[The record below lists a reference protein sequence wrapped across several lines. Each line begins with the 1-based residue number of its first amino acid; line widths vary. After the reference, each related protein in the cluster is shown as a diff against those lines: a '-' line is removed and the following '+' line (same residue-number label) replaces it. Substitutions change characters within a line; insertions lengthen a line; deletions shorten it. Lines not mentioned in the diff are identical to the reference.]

1 MAGALDEFGR
11 KSTGYKVGVFVAI
24 AVVLGGLY
32 YQFAYKKAK
41 GKLNA
46 AKADNAAVLATEGK
60 LHNDKIEYDKKLKEA
75 DQLNKIIA
83 ENQKALPTEA
93 ELPAFFDTLG
103 RKVSEAG
110 VQVKR
115 WDYLKEV
122 PIENFIKVPLD
133 IEVTGTFYQ
142 IKRFFASLIQRD
154 PVPVVL
160 PDGTTQV
167 EDRERIVTIE
177 NLQLIDPKGKNRE
190 LVLTAKFT
198 ASTFRQ
204 EAPAPADDTA
214 AKPGAP
220 GTPAPGTK
228 PGSAGS
234 GAGSATT
241 PAPPAASPAGVKA
254 SVGSAMDKDQ
264 SRSDDKLKEGVP

>member
-11 KSTGYKVGVFVAI
+11 KSTQYKVGVFVAI

-32 YQFAYKKAK
+32 YQFGYKKAK
-41 GKLNA
+41 VKLA
-46 AKADNAAVLATEGK
+46 AAVADRDAALATESK
-60 LHNDKIEYDKKLKEA
+60 LAKDKKDYEAKLKEA
-75 DQLNKIIA
+75 DQLNKVIA

-177 NLQLIDPKGKNRE
+177 NLQLVDPKGKNRE

-204 EAPAPADDTA
+204 EAPAPDDTA
-214 AKPGAP
+214 AKPATP
-220 GTPAPGTK
+220 GTPAKPGSGSAG
-228 PGSAGS
+228 GSAGS
-234 GAGSATT
+234 A
-241 PAPPAASPAGVKA
+241 APPSASPAGVKA
-254 SVGSAMDKDQ
+254 SMGSAMQQDQ
-264 SRSDDKLKEGVP
+264 TRTDDKLKAGVP

>member
-11 KSTGYKVGVFVAI
+11 KSTGYKVGVFVAV

-32 YQFAYKKAK
+32 FQFLYKKAK
-41 GKLNA
+41 AKLNEA
-46 AKADNAAVLATEGK
+46 RNDNAAALTTADKLAK
-60 LHNDKIEYDKKLKEA
+60 DKKDYDELLKEQ
-75 DQLNKIIA
+75 DKYTRIIT

-122 PIENFIKVPLD
+122 PTDNFIKVPLD

-142 IKRFFASLIQRD
+142 IKKFFASLIQRD
-154 PVPVVL
+154 PVPVTL
-160 PDGTTQV
+160 PDGSTQV

-177 NLQLIDPKGKNRE
+177 NLQLIDAKGRNNE
-190 LVLTAKFT
+190 LVLTARFT

-204 EAPAPADDTA
+204 EQAAPDDTTKPGTGTGTTPA
-214 AKPGAP
+214 TPAKPG
-220 GTPAPGTK
+220 GT
-228 PGSAGS
+228 GSA
-234 GAGSATT
+234 
-241 PAPPAASPAGVKA
+241 APPSMSPAGVKA
-254 SVGSAMDKDQ
+254 SVGSAMEKDAT
-264 SRSDDKLKEGVP
+264 RSDDKLKGGVP